1 MGHLATERPFL
12 NKDIMDTIVA
22 LIIVLPLA
30 YLFYFFLFR
39 SGEKVGESKLR
50 FIKNQKLR
58 GFVGIMIVWGI
69 IVGIIN
75 IIFTIF

>member
-1 MGHLATERPFL
+1 MHRATERPFL
-12 NKDIMDTIVA
+12 NEDTMNTIIA
-22 LIIVLPLA
+22 LIIVLPIA
-30 YLFYFFLFR
+30 YLFYYFLFR

-58 GFVGIMIVWGI
+58 GFVGIMILWGI
-69 IVGIIN
+69 IVGVIN

>member
-1 MGHLATERPFL
+1 M
-12 NKDIMDTIVA
+12 NTIIA
-22 LIIVLPLA
+22 LIIVIPLA
-30 YLFYFFLFR
+30 YFFYFFFFR

-58 GFVGIMIVWGI
+58 GAVGIMIVWGI
-69 IVGIIN
+69 IMGIIN